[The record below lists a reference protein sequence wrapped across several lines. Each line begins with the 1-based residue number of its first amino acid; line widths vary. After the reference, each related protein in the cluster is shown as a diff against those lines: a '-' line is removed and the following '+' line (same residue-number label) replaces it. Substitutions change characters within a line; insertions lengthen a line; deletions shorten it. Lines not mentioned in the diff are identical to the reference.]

1 MHNLITNCIIS
12 PSPESALFDSP
23 VRLLELDSARRK
35 VIVIEYTFSPKK
47 PWAVELDPILI
58 ELGSETLR
66 ILPEQSPDF
75 LVRHDDEISEQEL
88 QSRERRWNLVRD
100 LVEGRSVGEL
110 LAGDCF
116 GARVSAHARAVGVD
130 RKQIYR
136 LLFRYWSMGQV
147 KNAFLHNSTNWGK
160 AKDRKVT
167 PGQRLGRPP
176 KYLGVVHE
184 DRAIQLCGKDLS
196 AIKLAY
202 DRFASGKC
210 GKVRD
215 AWDWMLNKFYTKV
228 LPGGFLGDID
238 RGSYPTL
245 SQFKY
250 HGKKF
255 FDAMYVLKGRRGAI
269 RWNKDYRSL
278 TGSASD
284 GVFGPCHRFEID
296 STIADMYLVHRANRN
311 WLIGR
316 PVLYVVVDN
325 FSRMIVG
332 VHVGLEGPS
341 WNGARHA
348 LFNAYTP
355 KQDFCKRYNVEI
367 TEDEW
372 PCHHLP
378 FELSADRAEL
388 LSEAGEAMSNSLGTI
403 LKIAP
408 PFRPDWKAIVE
419 SRFRLINEGLDLK
432 FTPGGVDA
440 RRLERGDRDYEL
452 DAILDID
459 QFTEMII
466 LAVLNHNRNL
476 RLPHLLNAQ
485 MVAAEVDPTPLG
497 IWRWALE
504 HSPIHARTKGAE
516 ELKIALLP
524 SREASIRRGG
534 IYFQG
539 LLFTCEILQREQW
552 AEHSHNGSTRYVR
565 VWYDPNCVDSA
576 WVKIGADFHPL
587 TLAPHMAQKFSGYRL
602 EEIQD
607 LLSKTKQVSPDAAYQ
622 ATQDRV
628 NLKKRS
634 EEIVTEAA
642 RMKKEAGKP
651 PSKAEFKRDK
661 HLNRQA
667 EVRVERA
674 RDVVE
679 LKSIHSGL
687 TASPESASE
696 PICSERTA
704 LSSRGRSFLKLVTGE
719 TKGGGSNE

>member
-1 MHNLITNCIIS
+1 MRNLIANCIIF
-12 PSPESALFDSP
+12 PSAESAIFGCP

-35 VIVIEYTFSPKK
+35 IIVIDYTFSPKK
-47 PWAVELDPILI
+47 PWVEDLDPILI
-58 ELGSETLR
+58 ELDSALLR
-66 ILPEQSPDF
+66 ITPEQAPEF
-75 LVRHDDEISEQEL
+75 LIRDDDEISEKEL
-88 QSRERRWNLVRD
+88 ASRERRWNLVRD
-100 LVEGRSVGEL
+100 LVEGRTVGEL

-116 GARVSAHARAVGVD
+116 GSRVNAHALAVGVD

-147 KNAFLHNSTNWGK
+147 KNAFLNNSTNWGK
-160 AKDRKVT
+160 AESRNIA
-167 PGQRLGRPP
+167 PGIHLGRPP
-176 KYLGVVHE
+176 KYLGVVYE
-184 DRAIQLCGKDLS
+184 DRAILLGEKERS
-196 AIKLAY
+196 VIRLAY

-210 GKVRD
+210 GTVRD
-215 AWDWMLNKFYTKV
+215 AWDWMLGEFYTKI
-228 LPGGFLGDID
+228 LPGGELGEVV
-238 RGSYPTL
+238 RGTYPTI

-255 FDAMYVLKGRRGAI
+255 FDDSYVLKGRRGSI
-269 RWNKDYRSL
+269 RWNKDYRAL

-296 STIADMYLVHRANRN
+296 STIADIYLVHRINRN

-316 PVLYVVVDN
+316 PVIYVVVDN
-325 FSRMIVG
+325 YSRMIVG
-332 VHVGLEGPS
+332 IHIGLEGPS

-355 KQDFCKRYNVEI
+355 KQEFCRRYNVEI
-367 TEDEW
+367 SEDEW

-388 LSEAGEAMSNSLGTI
+388 LSEAGETMSNTLGTI

-408 PFRPDWKAIVE
+408 PFRPDWKSIVE

-432 FTPGGVDA
+432 FYPGGVDA

-459 QFTEMII
+459 QFTEMVI

-476 RLPHLLNAQ
+476 RLPHLLTEQ
-485 MVAAEVDPTPLG
+485 MIADEVSPTPLE
-497 IWRWALE
+497 IWRWAMD
-504 HSPIHARTKGAE
+504 HSPINARTKGAE

-524 SREASIRRGG
+524 SREAPIKRGG

-552 AEHSHNGSTRYVR
+552 AENSHNGTTRYVR

-576 WVKIGADFHPL
+576 WVKVGAEFHPL
-587 TLAPHMAQKFSGYRL
+587 TLAPHMAHKFSGYRL
-602 EEIQD
+602 EEILD
-607 LLSKTKQVSPDAAYQ
+607 VLSITKQVSPDESFQ

-628 NLKKRS
+628 KLKQRG
-634 EEIVTEAA
+634 EEIVAEATK
-642 RMKKEAGKP
+642 MKTQAGKP
-651 PSKAEFKRDK
+651 PSKAKFKADK
-661 HLNRQA
+661 RVNRQA
-667 EVRVERA
+667 ELAVDRA
-674 RDVVE
+674 RDSVD
-679 LKSIHSGL
+679 LKVIHSGS
-687 TASPESASE
+687 TTSSESPRE
-696 PICSERTA
+696 PAA
-704 LSSRGRSFLKLVTGE
+704 LEKGEVSSRGRSFLKLVTGE
-719 TKGGGSNE
+719 SKGSGHE

>member
-1 MHNLITNCIIS
+1 MRNLIANCIIS
-12 PSPESALFDSP
+12 PTAESSIFGCP

-35 VIVIEYTFSPKK
+35 IIVIDYTFSPNK
-47 PWAVELDPILI
+47 PWVEDLDPILI
-58 ELGSETLR
+58 ELDSALLR
-66 ILPEQSPDF
+66 ISQEQAPEF
-75 LVRHDDEISEQEL
+75 LIRDDDEISEKEL
-88 QSRERRWNLVRD
+88 ESRERRWNLVRE
-100 LVEGRSVGEL
+100 LVEGRTVGEL

-116 GARVSAHARAVGVD
+116 GSRVNAHALAVGVD

-147 KNAFLHNSTNWGK
+147 KNAFLNNSTNWGK
-160 AKDRKVT
+160 AKSRNIA
-167 PGQRLGRPP
+167 PGKRLGRPP
-176 KYLGVVHE
+176 KYLGIVYE
-184 DRAIQLCGKDLS
+184 DRAIPLGEKEQS
-196 AIKLAY
+196 VIRLAY

-210 GKVRD
+210 GTVRD
-215 AWDWMLNKFYTKV
+215 AWDWMLSEFYTKI
-228 LPGGFLGDID
+228 LPGGELGEIV
-238 RGSYPTL
+238 RGTYPTI

-255 FDAMYVLKGRRGAI
+255 FDDIYVLKGRRGSI
-269 RWNKDYRSL
+269 RWNKDYRAL

-296 STIADMYLVHRANRN
+296 STIADIYLVHRINRN

-316 PVLYVVVDN
+316 PVIYVVVDN
-325 FSRMIVG
+325 YSRMIVG
-332 VHVGLEGPS
+332 IHIGLEGPS

-355 KQDFCKRYNVEI
+355 KQKFCKRYNVEI
-367 TEDEW
+367 SQDEW

-388 LSEAGEAMSNSLGTI
+388 LSEAGETMSNTLGTI

-408 PFRPDWKAIVE
+408 PFRPDWKSIVE

-432 FTPGGVDA
+432 FYPGGVDA

-459 QFTEMII
+459 QFTEMVI

-476 RLPHLLNAQ
+476 RLPHLLTEQ
-485 MVAAEVDPTPLG
+485 MIADEVSPTPLD
-497 IWRWALE
+497 IWRWAME
-504 HSPIHARTKGAE
+504 HSPINARTKGAE

-524 SREASIRRGG
+524 SREAPIKRGG

-552 AEHSHNGSTRYVR
+552 AENSHNGTTRYVR

-576 WVKIGADFHPL
+576 WVKVGAEFHPL
-587 TLAPHMAQKFSGYRL
+587 TLAPHMAHKFSGYRL
-602 EEIQD
+602 EEILD
-607 LLSKTKQVSPDAAYQ
+607 VLNITKQVSPDESFQ

-628 NLKKRS
+628 KLKQRG
-634 EEIVTEAA
+634 EEIVAEATK
-642 RMKKEAGKP
+642 MKTQAGKP
-651 PSKAEFKRDK
+651 PSKAKFKADK
-661 HLNRQA
+661 RVNRQA
-667 EVRVERA
+667 ELAVDRA
-674 RDVVE
+674 RDSVD
-679 LKSIHSGL
+679 LKVIHSGS
-687 TASPESASE
+687 TDSSESPRE
-696 PICSERTA
+696 PAAVEKDE
-704 LSSRGRSFLKLVTGE
+704 LSSRSRSFLRLVTGE
-719 TKGGGSNE
+719 SEGSDHE